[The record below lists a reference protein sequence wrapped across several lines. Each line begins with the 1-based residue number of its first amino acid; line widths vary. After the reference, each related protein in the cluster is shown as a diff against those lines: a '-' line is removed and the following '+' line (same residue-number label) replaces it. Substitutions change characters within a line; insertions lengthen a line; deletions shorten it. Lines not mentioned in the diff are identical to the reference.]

1 MPDFDESVFDAMTD
15 EADRL
20 CGVVAAPREREPR
33 PAEATTKEKAKVKA

>member
-20 CGVVAAPREREPR
+20 CGVVDAPREREPR
-33 PAEATTKEKAKVKA
+33 SAEAKTDEKTEVKA